1 MAEATPRSHR
11 CGAFCPSSRANG
23 ATPTPSPARSA
34 ADKPGARRPTGHA
47 AAADSPQPASRVGN
61 CTLREAGKG
70 KSHWHHAEGGRARE
84 GSGQLKK
91 ALKPG
96 TFGEGRDT
104 QQAEGRRGQCS
115 WAAAALQGRR
125 WRAASGGRR
134 GGGAS
139 MRGGVPWWGGGRLPR
154 NGENGRGILKAGGD
168 CHSWV
173 QANPAQLGNT
183 WLFGSQP
190 PGRQG
195 WSVLGSTHNLK
206 WQFLVPGSAI
216 CTKLFNDTPTPLAQP
231 TPACPSKCS
240 RNGGGGALDIGL

>member
-1 MAEATPRSHR
+1 MTPPGTPPPPTQGVAELPPPPAHSSEAGQNWDAWKRAGAGVESPLAEATPRSHR

-139 MRGGVPWWGGGRLPR
+139 MRGGCALV
-154 NGENGRGILKAGGD
+154 GRGEA
-168 CHSWV
+168 
-173 QANPAQLGNT
+173 
-183 WLFGSQP
+183 P
-190 PGRQG
+190 PER
-195 WSVLGSTHNLK
+195 
-206 WQFLVPGSAI
+206 
-216 CTKLFNDTPTPLAQP
+216 
-231 TPACPSKCS
+231 
-240 RNGGGGALDIGL
+240 